1 MNDLPV
7 LIKRCL
13 ALGVKILPFAINDI
27 LHQYE
32 VKKIPDDVLCK
43 LPKEMLETYVEA
55 LYLSAQEGACDWT
68 KGHALLE
75 EEFGFK
81 RVKRKE
87 GYMVFVSM
95 VYPDTN
101 TGTDKE

>member
-32 VKKIPDDVLCK
+32 DKKIPDDALWK
-43 LPKEMLETYVEA
+43 LSQEMLETYIKA
-55 LYLSAQEGACDWT
+55 LYLSAQESACDWT

-75 EEFGFK
+75 EELGFQ
-81 RVKRKE
+81 RIERKE
-87 GYMVFVSM
+87 GHRVFVSM

-101 TGTDKE
+101 TGTDK